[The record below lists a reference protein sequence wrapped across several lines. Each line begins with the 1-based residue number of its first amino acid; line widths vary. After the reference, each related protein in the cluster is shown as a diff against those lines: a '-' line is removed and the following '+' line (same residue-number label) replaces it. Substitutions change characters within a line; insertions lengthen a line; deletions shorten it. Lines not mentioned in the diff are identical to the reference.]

1 MQKVKKGRSREI
13 GAEDKMLMNDK
24 GKEKHIGSYF
34 AFICLNKN
42 NIHSRIDYIK
52 GQQTMT

>member
-1 MQKVKKGRSREI
+1 MQKVKKGRGREI
-13 GAEDKMLMNDK
+13 GAEGKMLMNDK